1 VTSHLGVF
9 TSALVDGE
17 LRHEQREQVLAHLA
31 HCAPCRHQV
40 DAERRFKTDLRALPP
55 APVPVALADRLL
67 LLSREAEPGEPTPT
81 YGLAGRLL
89 SPGSSPSPFRLS
101 PHVLASRSVQRSRSG
116 RPPSAGR
123 PAHAAPVG
131 RPRAV
136 GGHRGAAGPGT
147 RGLGRRPGLRRS
159 AVGGALLAMG
169 LGGTLAL
176 GGPPSRGPSAP
187 VNPTS
192 PAFVVDYTSSTP
204 SAPFSDPDIMVASL
218 ITRR

>member
-1 VTSHLGVF
+1 MTSHLGAF

-67 LLSREAEPGEPTPT
+67 LLSREAEPGAPTPT

-89 SPGSSPSPFRLS
+89 SPGSAPSLFRLS
-101 PHVLASRSVQRSRSG
+101 PHVLASRSVHRSRSG

-123 PAHAAPVG
+123 PAHAAAMG

-136 GGHRGAAGPGT
+136 GGHRSAAGPGA